1 MAAMGS
7 GNGLAVAMTN
17 ERTTG
22 VRACPGHMG
31 IANFCEP
38 KQFERLESLM
48 VPMRVPAGGF
58 LFWEGDEAE
67 HAYYVRSGRVKL
79 RKSTEDGKEYILS
92 ILQAGD
98 MICEFAAGQM
108 GLQYAFTA
116 EVTENAE
123 IGVIHRFDL
132 EAAMRQDGELAF
144 GFMGWMA
151 YNHRVTQ
158 SKFRDLLLF
167 GKPGAL
173 ASTLIRLSNS
183 FGVVEPY
190 GIRIDMKLTHAEL
203 ADFIGA
209 TRESVN
215 RMLNEFKEK
224 DILDFRYGKIII
236 RSLSALQQICR
247 CNTCPTCPEEICRI

>member
-1 MAAMGS
+1 MGS
-7 GNGLAVAMTN
+7 GNGLAIAMAN
-17 ERTTG
+17 ERTG

-31 IANFCEP
+31 IENFCEP
-38 KQFERLESLM
+38 KQFERLESIM
-48 VPMRVPAGGF
+48 VPMRVQAGGF

-67 HAYYVRSGRVKL
+67 QAYYVRTGRVKL

-98 MICEFAAGQM
+98 MICEFAAGQT

-123 IGVIHRFDL
+123 IGVINRHDL
-132 EAAMRQDGELAF
+132 ETAMRQDGELAF

-183 FGVVEPY
+183 FGVAEAY

>member
-1 MAAMGS
+1 MCTNCLVNVAEREGMYQQNT
-7 GNGLAVAMTN
+7 GNKGVAS
-17 ERTTG
+17 
-22 VRACPGHMG
+22 
-31 IANFCEP
+31 FCTP
-38 KQFERLESLM
+38 QQFKRLDNVM
-48 VPMRVPAGGF
+48 VPMRAAAGGF
-58 LFWEGDEAE
+58 LFWEGDETE
-67 HAYYVRSGRVKL
+67 HFYYIRSGRVKL
-79 RKSTEDGKEYILS
+79 RKSTEEGKEYILS

-98 MICEFAAGQM
+98 LICEFGGSA
-108 GLQYAFTA
+108 LQYGFTA

-123 IGVIHRFDL
+123 IGVICRQDL
-132 EAAMRQDGELAF
+132 EALIRQDGEFAFNFMNWLA
-144 GFMGWMA
+144 
-151 YNHRVTQ
+151 YEHRVTQ

-183 FGVVEPY
+183 FGVMEAY

-224 DILDFRYGKIII
+224 EILDFRYGKIII
-236 RSLSALQQICR
+236 RSIKALQSICH
-247 CNTCPTCPEEICRI
+247 CNSCPTCPKEICRI